1 MAKRKTI
8 TEKLIEFVTLC
19 DYSEIPGK
27 SSKYRTFTKDGITN
41 KIFIGKKGAFRH
53 GRVSSKSRS
62 VYGISVT
69 HKKID
74 ELLDRKLED
83 CQNG

>member
-8 TEKLIEFVTLC
+8 TEKLIALVTFC
-19 DYSEIPGK
+19 GYSEISGK
-27 SSKYRTFTKDGITN
+27 SGKYRTFTKEDVTN
-41 KIFIGKKGAFRH
+41 KIFIGTKGAFRH

-62 VYGISVT
+62 VYGVAVT

-74 ELLDRKLED
+74 EILDKLGE
-83 CQNG
+83 